1 MLPAVAMNV
10 LLSAIASE
18 GRILSGVGSFN
29 RPVVAIIG
37 ILVGL
42 GEGGPSRVE
51 DVLVVVTVLIE
62 VCLNEIWLN
71 ERWAIL

>member
-10 LLSAIASE
+10 LLSAIPSE
-18 GRILSGVGSFN
+18 GRILSGVGSFRRSN
-29 RPVVAIIG
+29 VAIIG

-42 GEGGPSRVE
+42 GEGGPPRVE

-62 VCLNEIWLN
+62 VCRCRLYNQGM
-71 ERWAIL
+71 